1 MKKIK
6 KTASIFS
13 ALTLSMFLLTG
24 CVDQSGGA
32 ATGSQTSNSESD
44 SPKIIATS
52 MAVVDICDK
61 LGIDLIGIPA
71 SSLSEAP
78 ERYTGLPT
86 IGTAMSPDM
95 EIVTSMQPDWIL
107 SPVSLVSDL
116 QPKYEAI
123 GAEYAFLN
131 LNSVAGMYK
140 SIQQLGSIFGKE
152 DAAQALV
159 DEFVAYYEAFQSKQE
174 GKEAPTVLILMGL
187 PGSYVVAT
195 ENSYVGS
202 LVAMAGGKNVYAGE
216 EGDFLNINTE
226 DMLKK
231 DPDIILRTAHA
242 LPDQV
247 MEMFAEEFTTNDIWK
262 HFRAVEEGKVYDLSY
277 DKFGMSAKFN
287 YTEALEELEPIL
299 YGENNEEK

>member
-1 MKKIK
+1 
-6 KTASIFS
+6 
-13 ALTLSMFLLTG
+13 
-24 CVDQSGGA
+24 
-32 ATGSQTSNSESD
+32 
-44 SPKIIATS
+44 

>member
-95 EIVTSMQPDWIL
+95 EIVTSMRPDWIL

>member
-159 DEFVAYYEAFQSKQE
+159 DEFVAYYEAFQRKRSTNCAYPYGASWILCSCDREFLRRKSCCN
-174 GKEAPTVLILMGL
+174 GRRKERIC
-187 PGSYVVAT
+187 
-195 ENSYVGS
+195 
-202 LVAMAGGKNVYAGE
+202 
-216 EGDFLNINTE
+216 
-226 DMLKK
+226 
-231 DPDIILRTAHA
+231 
-242 LPDQV
+242 
-247 MEMFAEEFTTNDIWK
+247 W
-262 HFRAVEEGKVYDLSY
+262 
-277 DKFGMSAKFN
+277 
-287 YTEALEELEPIL
+287 
-299 YGENNEEK
+299 